1 LNSSFWALDL
11 DNNNSLRKDAP
22 KIMNALK
29 EKILKIAAE
38 LMLGREPRPGSGS
51 LDNVKSL
58 AQCIAFVLEARAGRN
73 PLHVVGCHLKDEERE
88 IYPEVIWDLFC
99 ARVIIPAVEGGGLD
113 RIRVHSDAATNWEKF
128 QAAEGISS

>member
-1 LNSSFWALDL
+1 M
-11 DNNNSLRKDAP
+11 DAS
-22 KIMNALK
+22 K

-58 AQCIAFVLEARAGRN
+58 AQCIAFVLETRQGRN
-73 PLHVVGCHLKDEERE
+73 PVHVVGCRLNDEDRD
-88 IYPEVIWDLFC
+88 IYPEVVWDLFC

-113 RIRVHSDAATNWEKF
+113 RIRAHSDAAANWEKF
-128 QAAEGISS
+128 KAAAGISG